1 MAQMHDVETRNEQD
15 GSMVVE
21 GYAAIFDSPTVL
33 WESNNGWQYIEV
45 IERSAFNGANMSDVI
60 LNYNHM
66 DNAFVLARTKN
77 STLQLTVDSKGLRVR
92 AEIADTMAGN
102 DVFKLVKRGDLSQMS
117 FAFDVNSESW
127 EDDNVNKK
135 SVRRIT
141 GIKNLYDVSIV
152 DRPAYDDT
160 YIEARSKEC
169 KQHFEKRQ
177 LDKKR
182 KRLLLMTY

>member
-1 MAQMHDVETRNEQD
+1 MT
-15 GSMVVE
+15 VE

-33 WESNNGWQYIEV
+33 WESPSGWKYIEV

-66 DNAFVLARTKN
+66 DNAMILARTKN
-77 STLQLTVDSKGLRVR
+77 NTLQLTVDSKGLKVS
-92 AEIADTMAGN
+92 AELAHTTAGN
-102 DVFKLVKRGDLSQMS
+102 DVYSLIKRGDLSQMS
-117 FAFDVNSESW
+117 FAFDVDTETF
-127 EDDNVNKK
+127 EDDNTAKQ

-141 GIKNLYDVSIV
+141 GIKNLYDVSVV

-169 KQHFEKRQ
+169 KEHFEKRQ
-177 LDKKR
+177 LGIKR
-182 KRLLLMTY
+182 KRLMLMTY